1 MQSPVSSKVLYK
13 GVYQALLPAIGQAQE
28 CEAIAQ
34 RLLEHYFQL
43 DPVHRVLDT
52 PISLSSAQAQLLNT
66 ALQRLHKHEPVQYV
80 LGEAPFLGNVFQVSP
95 AVLIP
100 RPETEAMVQDIINEN
115 ASPGARILD
124 LGTGSGCIAITLQ
137 LTLSQAKVWA
147 LDIDPAALG
156 IAQANA
162 QRLGA
167 SVQWI
172 QADLLQAPLP
182 AQRWHIIVSNPPYVR
197 LSEQAQMQR
206 RVLAH
211 EPAQALF
218 VPDEQPLVFYER
230 IVALAPQHL
239 MPAGKLYLEINEAL
253 GPAVASLLSQ
263 AGFEAVRSRQD
274 LHGKDRWVVGTLGT

>member
-1 MQSPVSSKVLYK
+1 MEDAGIGNQR
-13 GVYQALLPAIGQAQE
+13 QASANAL
-28 CEAIAQ
+28 
-34 RLLEHYFQL
+34 
-43 DPVHRVLDT
+43 RV
-52 PISLSSAQAQLLNT
+52 
-66 ALQRLHKHEPVQYV
+66 
-80 LGEAPFLGNVFQVSP
+80 
-95 AVLIP
+95 
-100 RPETEAMVQDIINEN
+100 
-115 ASPGARILD
+115 
-124 LGTGSGCIAITLQ
+124 
-137 LTLSQAKVWA
+137 
-147 LDIDPAALG
+147 
-156 IAQANA
+156 AQANA

-218 VPDEQPLVFYER
+218 VPDEQPLVFYAR

-239 MPAGKLYLEINEAL
+239 MPGGKLYLEINEAL

-263 AGFEAVRSRQD
+263 AGFAAVHIRQD
-274 LHGKDRWVVGTLGT
+274 LHGKDRWVVGALGT